1 MVELCKKCN
10 TEITQNYCPN
20 CGHPRHLDR
29 IDAGYV
35 LSEII
40 SVLNFQKGFL
50 FTIKELLL
58 RPGKS
63 VRIFISEDRSRLVKP
78 IMFLL
83 ITSLVYTFLVQ
94 LLHFEN
100 MYVSYSDT
108 RHSTTLTI
116 MNWVQGNYGY
126 ANILMAVFIALWLK
140 IFFRRSGVNVFEI
153 LILLSFVMGMGML
166 FYATFGL
173 MQSLVHV
180 YLMQFGA
187 MVAVIY
193 TTYAIG
199 QFFDKRRVT
208 SYAKALWGYL
218 LGMLTFLV
226 AIIVVGTVIDW
237 IFLK

>member
-29 IDAGYV
+29 IDARYV

-140 IFFRRSGVNVFEI
+140 IFFRGSGVNVFEI

-166 FYATFGL
+166 FYAAFGL

-237 IFLK
+237 ILLK